1 MRRNA
6 TGGLNKSESQNAL
19 VRALFFNR
27 LGELR
32 DRTFESPSY
41 RPSGLKLLINAIAY
55 WNTLYLEPAFAE
67 LNREGIAT
75 PPDVIKPITPLGCQP
90 ISLTGDYIWTPT
102 DRRPQVKAA
111 RNIHSRSVITVCS
124 RKSDRFTTFVS

>member
-75 PPDVIKPITPLGCQP
+75 PPDVIKPITPLGCPAYQSHWRLHLDSDGP
-90 ISLTGDYIWTPT
+90 PT
-102 DRRPQVKAA
+102 SGQGGEKHPLSQRDHRM
-111 RNIHSRSVITVCS
+111 
-124 RKSDRFTTFVS
+124 F